1 MTSATPNQ
9 RLRCRLPNLTIGF
22 SWLFPFRVLHHLPSR
37 AGFLPY
43 DPGRPIAQAVSV
55 PHSPCVLLSLRKR
68 MENTP
73 TYCVREA
80 SRREVFTQLQN
91 RAHLTRS
98 FWLEPLNS
106 DGQGTDRFMPFA
118 VFTTQKKACPFESR
132 QPLVIR
138 YIYPNVFVRN
148 CQQIY
153 VFFC

>member
-1 MTSATPNQ
+1 MFGKLTNSYCRLVTSPTPNQ
-9 RLRCRLPNLTIGF
+9 RLRCRFPNLTIGF

-37 AGFLPY
+37 AKFLPY

-98 FWLEPLNS
+98 FWLEPLY
-106 DGQGTDRFMPFA
+106 RPIYA
-118 VFTTQKKACPFESR
+118 VCAVHHAQES
-132 QPLVIR
+132 VS
-138 YIYPNVFVRN
+138 V
-148 CQQIY
+148 
-153 VFFC
+153 